1 MAELTSPDDAS
12 SDEAPSDSSPACSP
26 ATELALRARIAEL
39 EALLD
44 ARTQTVVAMGA
55 HLAELRGDEPPSLA
69 QRLRDVEAQFAQLS
83 STKVLRYSELP
94 RKVYRVVRG
103 RGRG

>member
-1 MAELTSPDDAS
+1 MAELNPTD
-12 SDEAPSDSSPACSP
+12 PA
-26 ATELALRARIAEL
+26 ATERALRARIAEL

-44 ARTQTVVAMGA
+44 ARTQTIVAMGA

-69 QRLRDVEAQFAQLS
+69 QRLREAEQQFTQLS

-94 RKVYRVVRG
+94 RKVYRRLRG
-103 RGRG
+103 MARG